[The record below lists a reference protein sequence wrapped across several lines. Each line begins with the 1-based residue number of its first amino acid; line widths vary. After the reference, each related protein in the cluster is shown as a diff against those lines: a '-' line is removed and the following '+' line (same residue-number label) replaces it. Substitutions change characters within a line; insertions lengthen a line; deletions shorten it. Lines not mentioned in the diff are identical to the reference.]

1 MPSHVPLWLAILAA
15 LAMGL
20 VVGLINGSEPVTVA
34 SMRKFNEAFAPY
46 GLPKTAIKPC
56 YGMAEATLFV
66 SATQRENEAKVVYV
80 DRDDL
85 NAGTF
90 TLVDSDS
97 VESNPRQL
105 AGRTAQVH
113 LKAEHAY
120 YYASVLA
127 LTPVLL
133 LGVKSVGHLGIY
145 EAALIVIF
153 EIVACF
159 YVARRK

>member
-1 MPSHVPLWLAILAA
+1 MLGKVLALTTLISFVLLSAILQVTSPATA
-15 LAMGL
+15 HPVVIL
-20 VVGLINGSEPVTVA
+20 VVFGLIYVLALGVLTFLLLTINRT
-34 SMRKFNEAFAPY
+34 
-46 GLPKTAIKPC
+46 IKSFSP
-56 YGMAEATLFV
+56 EHRRV
-66 SATQRENEAKVVYV
+66 S
-80 DRDDL
+80 
-85 NAGTF
+85 
-90 TLVDSDS
+90 
-97 VESNPRQL
+97 
-105 AGRTAQVH
+105 VH

-120 YYASVLA
+120 YYALVLA

>member
-1 MPSHVPLWLAILAA
+1 MLGKVLALTTLISFVLLSAILQVTSPATSHPVVI
-15 LAMGL
+15 L
-20 VVGLINGSEPVTVA
+20 VVFGLIYVLALGVLTFLLLTINRT
-34 SMRKFNEAFAPY
+34 
-46 GLPKTAIKPC
+46 IKSFSP
-56 YGMAEATLFV
+56 EHRRV
-66 SATQRENEAKVVYV
+66 S
-80 DRDDL
+80 
-85 NAGTF
+85 
-90 TLVDSDS
+90 
-97 VESNPRQL
+97 
-105 AGRTAQVH
+105 VH

-145 EAALIVIF
+145 EVALIVIF